1 MTHSF
6 NPRLWRQEQEE
17 LCEFKGDQVHR
28 PSSSLTGL
36 YSETLSQKPM
46 PMQKNKNKNKNK
58 NKIKIK
64 LRP

>member
-36 YSETLSQKPM
+36 YSETLS
-46 PMQKNKNKNKNK
+46 KNQCKYK
-58 NKIKIK
+58 KIKIK
-64 LRP
+64 IKIKIK